1 MFPDRA
7 MEIPIQAPRFS
18 KLHARLCPFMVV
30 FQEVCVL
37 LQGSDDGFIVVS
49 WVFSAVSIRR
59 EATSLLSKK
68 PIGTLRRSRVGAS
81 R

>member
-1 MFPDRA
+1 M
-7 MEIPIQAPRFS
+7 
-18 KLHARLCPFMVV
+18 
-30 FQEVCVL
+30 L